1 VEREGRRR
9 GVPRL
14 PGRARTRSGSG
25 PAARGP
31 TPPAAGAVVEIR
43 PARPDDLDALVEL
56 YADVAAEG
64 RWIAAEAPVDR
75 AMRHRRMSELLDRR
89 DARLLVAVAGGE
101 LVGQLGIELA
111 RYGVADLGMLVAAPW
126 RGRGVGSALVAAG
139 LAWARQAGAH
149 KVALQVW
156 PHNQAAIALYEK
168 FGFRREGL
176 LRRHYRR
183 RNGEL
188 WDAVVMGLLL
198 GDPQGGGSG
207 R

>member
-1 VEREGRRR
+1 VAREGRRR
-9 GVPRL
+9 GGLRL
-14 PGRARTRSGSG
+14 PGRARTR
-25 PAARGP
+25 PA
-31 TPPAAGAVVEIR
+31 PADQGATAPAGGGAVGVR
-43 PARPDDLDALVEL
+43 PARPGDLDALVEL

-75 AMRHRRMSELLDRR
+75 AMRHRRMSELLDRD

-101 LVGQLGIELA
+101 LVGELGIELA
-111 RYGVADLGMLVAAPW
+111 RYGVADLGMLVAAAW
-126 RGRGVGSALVAAG
+126 RGRGVGSALVAAA

-168 FGFRREGL
+168 FGFQREGL

-188 WDAVVMGLLL
+188 WDAVVMGRLL
-198 GDPQGGGSG
+198 DEDEPAG
-207 R
+207 RNR